1 MRIRLILGCGLILL
15 VNGYGGEYTLHSDFA
30 ELKLWLYAK
39 LAWKVSEVS
48 EEYVWYELPEWT
60 PREDDVFFVM
70 RGTCDA
76 WAKNFTPKDV
86 PDAVWIDCVEISR
99 VSPVPFSVRP

>member
-1 MRIRLILGCGLILL
+1 MEFKGPVPMISGLPLAAD
-15 VNGYGGEYTLHSDFA
+15 GEKRVRRT
-30 ELKLWLYAK
+30 
-39 LAWKVSEVS
+39 WKVSEVS
-48 EEYVWYELPEWT
+48 EEYAWYELPEWT

-99 VSPVPFSVRP
+99 VSPMPFSVRP